1 MMKFTLMFVFA
12 VLIGAI
18 SAHAQPE
25 TLCQVSK
32 NSRLAMD
39 QRDEQRRECLKQ
51 KAAQINVDQCL
62 AIAASFEY
70 SNNAEDAR
78 LVCLYNLKKVKVT
91 FAECRKIAASMEYPD
106 SGDDVR
112 WECLQRFNR
121 KMTASQCQ
129 HIAKR
134 MSYPAN
140 EERAGVFCQ
149 Q

>member
-1 MMKFTLMFVFA
+1 MMKFTLMFLVA
-12 VLIGAI
+12 VLMGAV

-32 NSRLAMD
+32 SSRLAMD
-39 QRDEQRRECLKQ
+39 QRDEQRLQCLKQ

-70 SNNAEDAR
+70 SNNAEEAR
-78 LVCLYNLKKVKVT
+78 LVCLYDLKKVKVS
-91 FAECRKIAASMEYPD
+91 FSECRKIAASMEYPD

-112 WECLQRFNR
+112 WECLSRFN
-121 KMTASQCQ
+121 KKITKSQCQ